1 MMDLMVSSTALSER
15 MVMMNEWKIVI
26 LDWDKEVCKTVNFAG
41 DYDDARRLADKLL
54 YSDEKYW
61 ANRVEF
67 AD

>member
-1 MMDLMVSSTALSER
+1 
-15 MVMMNEWKIVI
+15 MMNEWKIVI
-26 LDWDKEVCKTVNFAG
+26 LDWNKEVCKTVNFAG